1 MLNVVV
7 ALWQRL
13 DNVGRATLSQR
24 SNLTSVQLSFST
36 VRKGCDNVNNDVVTT
51 LSQRHCASWEIG
63 TVSAVTTKNYTD
75 GIIFMENIEAV
86 FNCS

>member
-1 MLNVVV
+1 M
-7 ALWQRL
+7 LWQRL
-13 DNVGRATLSQR
+13 DNVGRVALSQR
-24 SNLTSVQLSFST
+24 WNLTSVQLSFST
-36 VRKGCDNVNNDVVTT
+36 VPQRDNVKNDVVTT

-63 TVSAVTTKNYTD
+63 TVSAVTTKNYTG

>member
-1 MLNVVV
+1 M
-7 ALWQRL
+7 LWQRL
-13 DNVGRATLSQR
+13 DNVGRVTLSQR
-24 SNLTSVQLSFST
+24 WNLTSVQLSFSA
-36 VRKGCDNVNNDVVTT
+36 VPQRDNVNNDVVTT